1 MTQIYDVKCYAKNL
15 EKDGKIT
22 LVKGKPFTGVRE
34 GEKPYQEKY
43 YKDGELIISCDDR
56 HKTTIKIG
64 LAEEEKR
71 KAMNEIYTFRGGTWI
86 DELRNLKPKK

>member
-1 MTQIYDVKCYAKNL
+1 MTQIYDVIYYAKNL

-22 LVKGKPFTGVRE
+22 LVKGKPFTGIPV